1 MGWGKGNFSIFS
13 WLKMLNMDMSLRKR
27 RRRKKRKDLLLVEI
41 ATGLILHC
49 NF

>member
-27 RRRKKRKDLLLVEI
+27 KKKKKDLLLVEI
-41 ATGLILHC
+41 ATGQILHC